1 MAAGLGFG
9 CYRVS
14 HTDPQHDQAMR
25 QAFAS
30 GVDVVDTSSN
40 YSNGNSE
47 LLVGTVLASIG
58 AGPQPTVV
66 TKFGYVQGN
75 ALDLAKA
82 QTAMGMDIPDM
93 VHISDS
99 AWHCI
104 HPNFLEQTLATS
116 LERLG
121 VERIDV
127 VLLHNPE
134 YYLQSA
140 HQEGVDV
147 IAARAEFDR
156 RLTDAFSWLESE
168 VANGTI
174 GSYGISS
181 NTFASNA
188 EAPDSVSLERC
199 VAIAESV
206 GGTSHHFAYAQM
218 PMNLIEHSAATNMN
232 QSDGSATTLERA
244 VQLGIKVMVNRP
256 LNAIVDNDLIRL
268 VSHPMPAHIVH
279 PDDVEQRIHALETVE
294 HDLVN
299 AIMAGGSLSERET
312 QLVQESFKI
321 AGALCQAWS
330 KFQGLP
336 HWRDVRRAYLYPR
349 LEAAELIAA
358 RAPDSDAVTAYLQDM
373 QNVINDIDVI
383 YASEENASLEEFR
396 QVLADEFG
404 MDMDTPL
411 QHIAVQALRCTD
423 GVDHVL
429 VGMREPAYVDDVLC
443 VLDMP
448 ETSYHRTTWH
458 RVADHLARLSQ

>member
-1 MAAGLGFG
+1 MLSRES
-9 CYRVS
+9 YRS
-14 HTDPQHDQAMR
+14 IARP
-25 QAFAS
+25 
-30 GVDVVDTSSN
+30 
-40 YSNGNSE
+40 GNAPSIYSE

-58 AGPQPTVV
+58 IGPRPTVV

-82 QTAMGMDIPDM
+82 QSAMGMELPD
-93 VHISDS
+93 VVRLSDS

-104 HPNFLEQTLATS
+104 HPNFLEQSLATS

-121 VERIDV
+121 VDRIDT

-147 IAARAEFDR
+147 LAARTEFDR
-156 RLTDAFSWLESE
+156 RLAAAFTWLESE
-168 VANGTI
+168 VASGTVNA
-174 GSYGISS
+174 YGISS
-181 NTFASNA
+181 NTFAFNEDS
-188 EAPDSVSLERC
+188 PDAVSLERC
-199 VAIAESV
+199 VAIADEV
-206 GGTSHHFAYAQM
+206 GGKGHHFAVAQM
-218 PMNLIEHSAATNMN
+218 PMNLIEHSAATNAN
-232 QSDGSATTLERA
+232 QADGSATTLERA
-244 VQLGIKVMVNRP
+244 KQLGITVMVNRP

-268 VSHPMPAHIVH
+268 VPHPMPAHIVH
-279 PDDVEQRIHALETVE
+279 PDDVEQRIHALEIVE

-299 AIMAGGSLSERET
+299 AIMTGGSMSERET

-336 HWRDVRRAYLYPR
+336 HWRDVRRAYLDPR
-349 LEAAELIAA
+349 LEAAALIAE
-358 RAPDSDAVTAYLQDM
+358 RAPDKATATSYLHDM
-373 QNVINDIDVI
+373 QHVIDDIDVI

-396 QVLADEFG
+396 QALTDEFG
-404 MDMDTPL
+404 MDIDTPL
-411 QHIAVQALRCTD
+411 QHIAVQALRCTV

-429 VGMREPAYVDDVLC
+429 VGMRDPAYVDDVLC

-448 ETSYHRTTWH
+448 ESSYHRTTWL